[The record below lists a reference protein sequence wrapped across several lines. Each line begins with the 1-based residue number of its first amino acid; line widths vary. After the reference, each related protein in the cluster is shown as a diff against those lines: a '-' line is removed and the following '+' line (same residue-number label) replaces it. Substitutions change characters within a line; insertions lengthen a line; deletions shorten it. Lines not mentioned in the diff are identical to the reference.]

1 MVSSEASL
9 NILKTLD
16 AIMTTFLQFPA
27 ALAADF
33 DFLGEHLLHA
43 LVNVHMDYE
52 DVQNGPSNIAS
63 HELNLERRDIPIRQ
77 WDSIENK
84 ILHIVTKL
92 ANQQPN
98 TISLQTTFFQLG
110 LDSINAV
117 QIASQLRQKGQK
129 VSPIEVLEVSFKLIS
144 YSLGWP
150 NVF

>member
-1 MVSSEASL
+1 
-9 NILKTLD
+9 
-16 AIMTTFLQFPA
+16 MTTFLKFPA

-33 DFLGEHLLHA
+33 DFLGEHLLRA
-43 LVNVHMDYE
+43 LANIHMGYE
-52 DVQNGPSNIAS
+52 EVQNGPSNIVS
-63 HELNLERRDIPIRQ
+63 HEFNLEREDRPIGQ
-77 WDSIENK
+77 WDFIENM
-84 ILHIVTKL
+84 ILHVITKL

-150 NVF
+150 NVL